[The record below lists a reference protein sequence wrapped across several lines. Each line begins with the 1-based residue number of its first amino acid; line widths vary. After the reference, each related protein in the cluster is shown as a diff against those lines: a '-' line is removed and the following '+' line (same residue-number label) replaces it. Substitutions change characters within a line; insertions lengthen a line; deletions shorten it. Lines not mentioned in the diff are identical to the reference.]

1 MTLHHT
7 PPGGQT
13 TPVDGLDWYAMH
25 EHGPGTYRHSHHI
38 SQVHMADVNNPHA
51 NDHTGVERITWDEV
65 RAVRAADALSYSY
78 TDADVELVARTWYE
92 GGARAVLDAQV
103 AAGWAPLAA
112 VFGYVIDGKTY
123 HPANVTVVFR
133 SPRR

>member
-1 MTLHHT
+1 
-7 PPGGQT
+7 
-13 TPVDGLDWYAMH
+13 
-25 EHGPGTYRHSHHI
+25 
-38 SQVHMADVNNPHA
+38 MADVNNPRA

-78 TDADVELVARTWYE
+78 TDADVQLVAEVMYE
-92 GGARAVLDAQV
+92 SWHAASVPPFADQAEDVRAEYQGGARAVLDAQV

-133 SPRR
+133 LPRR